1 MVYFSREIQ
10 DSDLHVLMISGELD
24 ISNREELRTAL
35 QGVDGEARRVLVD
48 LCQCRYFDTTALTE
62 LVRFYKARH
71 PAQQLMLAVP
81 EGIARRILRVT
92 AIDQLLPVVE
102 CAHAVAV

>member
-10 DSDLHVLMISGELD
+10 DGDLHVLMISGELD

-35 QGVDGEARRVLVD
+35 HGVDGAAPRVLID

-62 LVRFYKARH
+62 LIRFYKARH
-71 PAQQLMLAVP
+71 VAQHLMLAVP
-81 EGIARRILRVT
+81 EGLARHILHVT
-92 AIDQLLPVVE
+92 TIDQLLPIVD